1 MSTGRLGALGPA
13 VGWRRFFQE
22 DYFWKQAN
30 IGPFFWALLLTPFAY
45 GAVKSAYYTRQLR
58 ELNRREV
65 ISDRYDWL
73 HKALLDDE
81 VERIVRAKQ
90 L

>member
-1 MSTGRLGALGPA
+1 MRSRLAALGPTG
-13 VGWRRFFQE
+13 GWRRYFQE
-22 DYFWKQAN
+22 EYFWKQAN
-30 IGPFFWALLLTPFAY
+30 IGPFFWALLLTPAAY

-65 ISDRYDWL
+65 ISDRYNWL

-81 VERIVRAKQ
+81 VERVVRAKHQ
-90 L
+90 H

>member
-1 MSTGRLGALGPA
+1 MNRLLSIGPS

-22 DYFWKQAN
+22 EYFWKQAN
-30 IGPFFWALLLTPFAY
+30 IGPFFWGLLATPFAY
-45 GAVKSAYYTRQLR
+45 SSVKSAYYTRQLR

-65 ISDRYDWL
+65 ISDRYNWL
-73 HKALLDDE
+73 HNALLDDE
-81 VERIVRAKQ
+81 VERAVRARHH